1 MNQIDKDFEQRVKVA
16 DAVKKYNENPTPENS
31 SKFLVE
37 LAKLGIVRSN
47 NTEEEK
53 EAAKDWA
60 DLSFKLFVS
69 KDYDKTRALLA
80 KQMSDID
87 QLSVKATRDVSFAHL
102 SPYIGLSLSGHI

>member
-16 DAVKKYNENPTPENS
+16 DAVRKYNENPTPENS

-37 LAKLGIVRSN
+37 LAKLGIVWSN

-60 DLSFKLFVS
+60 DLSYELFVS
-69 KDYDKTRALLA
+69 KDYKKAESLV
-80 KQMSDID
+80 
-87 QLSVKATRDVSFAHL
+87 VKLGSSINKL
-102 SPYIGLSLSGHI
+102 KL

>member
-37 LAKLGIVRSN
+37 LAKLGIVWSD

-60 DLSFKLFVS
+60 DLSYELFVS
-69 KDYDKTRALLA
+69 KDYKKAESLV
-80 KQMSDID
+80 
-87 QLSVKATRDVSFAHL
+87 VKLGSSINKL
-102 SPYIGLSLSGHI
+102 KL